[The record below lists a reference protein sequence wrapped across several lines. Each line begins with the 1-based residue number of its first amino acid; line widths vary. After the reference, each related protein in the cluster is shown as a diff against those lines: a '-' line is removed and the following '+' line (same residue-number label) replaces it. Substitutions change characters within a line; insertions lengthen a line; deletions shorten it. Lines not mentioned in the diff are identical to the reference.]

1 VYTLLCLHDSE
12 FSSHLRSVLQKSQST
27 LPDPCPDVLLYTST
41 LPLAPTDF
49 DRSQKAHLRELA
61 VCIWNKCNLISAS
74 NNVKSHGAVAKLRA
88 FAYLLLVSIAPPGP
102 RKSGSV
108 PKTFENYVTA
118 TRECLRAGHVEL
130 AGKLLELEA
139 DTPLLVNGEDP
150 TRQDTRKHVSCVV
163 DYFCLRLLHDWKRKR
178 ADLADRHYSH
188 LLKMPHSILESDVE
202 KVVDLLFEIGRECLS
217 QHDAGNA
224 AKWLRR
230 AIQMMDQDHV
240 HDAFAGTDIRLSVL
254 HCLGRSSSGCKHYLL
269 TIVVQSLSAPPGQT
283 YAVQAGDVLD
293 RLRSEYGAKLPT
305 LLLSLEVACNQPA
318 MNSDVVSTQ
327 IEVIMQTAHLIDANH
342 RLVMHYIQKLSSAS
356 ALHATR
362 CLKKYILQRLIPEG
376 NIDWTENGIVN
387 YLAMHTI
394 QKSVD
399 PTSRVQSLEQDL
411 DTFCDTTA
419 CGLSPIAAQ
428 SAHVLI

>member
-1 VYTLLCLHDSE
+1 MTVASSSQAESIIE
-12 FSSHLRSVLQKSQST
+12 FSSHLRSVLQKSQNT

-41 LPLAPTDF
+41 LPLASTDF
-49 DRSQKAHLRELA
+49 DKSQKAHLRELA

-74 NNVKSHGAVAKLRA
+74 NNAELDVAVAKLRA
-88 FAYLLLVSIAPPGP
+88 FAYLLLASIAPPSP

-108 PKTFENYVTA
+108 PKTFENCVTA

-150 TRQDTRKHVSCVV
+150 TREGTQKHVSCAV

-178 ADLADRHYSH
+178 ADLAERHYSH
-188 LLKMPHSILESDVE
+188 LLKTPHPLLQSDAE
-202 KVVDLLFEIGRECLS
+202 KIVDLLFEMGRECLS
-217 QHDAGNA
+217 QHDADNA
-224 AKWLRR
+224 AKWLGR

-240 HDAFAGTDIRLSVL
+240 HDAFAGSDIRLGVL
-254 HCLGRSSSGCKHYLL
+254 HCL
-269 TIVVQSLSAPPGQT
+269 VQSLSALPGEA
-283 YAVQAGDVLD
+283 YAVQAGDALD

-318 MNSDVVSTQ
+318 MNSDIVSTQ
-327 IEVIMQTAHLIDANH
+327 IEAIMQTAHLIDANH

-387 YLAMHTI
+387 YLAMYTI
-394 QKSVD
+394 QKPVD
-399 PTSRVQSLEQDL
+399 PTTRVQSLEQDL
-411 DTFCDTTA
+411 DVFCDTTA